1 MENRIFNE
9 KLFSAFRVVAI
20 EGSDEN
26 VFLSDETL
34 KETVEV
40 NDILIKSY
48 GISLKPV
55 DIVKVAKNNY
65 AIKLLD
71 LFNTEIFFQANKMKD
86 FKAMYNPEQARS
98 LDQTQKRLHQ
108 IMHYTSTYGLEALY
122 DLFGKHI
129 EVSKGWLPTDAGLIE
144 DVEPSL
150 VDDALLDILY
160 FDVLYKNEVYPYI
173 YKAIVSKRNRATL
186 IETELLKQA
195 APYLSKEDLLSIKV
209 KFKENLP
216 MIISNVIDCYP
227 NEEKVNIIHSLCQNT
242 NDVLRCIKNF
252 LDINSW
258 HLKTSQKRMFVKALE
273 SYNTND
279 LKDNLILSNKKRE
292 DNLVL
297 LNYLDY
303 NKYSRSD
310 KHKEIVDKLRDDDL
324 KSFEAKLKKALKT
337 DKQEAL
343 NIIKTRPG
351 VMIRMMNFLL
361 KNGIDKKDIFNTLS
375 QNIEKLSLQT
385 LLENA
390 QSFSNDNIKDNLKD
404 NQETLIDITK
414 TLIEKKLS
422 LKDTSIR
429 NKKVY
434 LDQGQFDL
442 KHSRI
447 MFNSKS
453 SASDYISSGLAY
465 KLDLDDVRYI
475 RLFVSWGNGKKPSV
489 SNQFNET
496 YHKTYDSRVDI
507 DCHAF
512 YLDKMGNFNHVG
524 WNSDLE
530 DKKAGIYFSGDI
542 TTSPGVEFIDIDV
555 LNSSVDVLL
564 FSFHCYTGQD
574 FANINDLRCG
584 LLAVSDL
591 GIKADSKLYDQ
602 KNCLY
607 SHHLE
612 NKKVYS
618 MGYCYLNMSDRYLY
632 YLGNENKEFNY
643 GFSSNDYPDDD
654 LKVFYSARDYLDVLF
669 KVQNVT
675 EVNNKDDADVIL
687 TLLKARDEKGLSLID
702 HNWFADAE

>member
-20 EGSDEN
+20 EGNDEG

-34 KETVEV
+34 KETIEV
-40 NDILIKSY
+40 NDVLINSY
-48 GISLKPV
+48 GISLKPI
-55 DIVKVAKNNY
+55 DIVRVARNNY
-65 AIKLLD
+65 ALKLLD
-71 LFNTEIFFQANKMKD
+71 LFNNEIFFQANQMKD
-86 FKAMYNPEQARS
+86 FKAMYNPEQVRS
-98 LDQTQKRLHQ
+98 LDYIQKRLHQ
-108 IMHYTSTYGLEALY
+108 IMHYTSTYGLEALHE
-122 DLFGKHI
+122 LFGQHI
-129 EVSKGWLPTDAGLIE
+129 EVSKGWLPADAGLIE
-144 DVEPSL
+144 DVDPTL
-150 VDDALLDILY
+150 VDDALLDVLY
-160 FDVLYKNEVYPYI
+160 FDVIYEDEVYPYI
-173 YKAIVSKRNRATL
+173 YKSIVSKRNRATTTETQLL
-186 IETELLKQA
+186 ILA
-195 APYLSKEDLLSIKV
+195 APHLSKEDLLSVKV

-216 MIISNVIDCYP
+216 MIISNVIDNYP
-227 NEEKVNIIHSLCQNT
+227 NEEKVEIIHSLCQNT
-242 NDVLRCIKNF
+242 GDVLRCVKNY

-258 HLKTSQKRMFVKALE
+258 HLKTSQKRTFVKALE

-310 KHKEIVDKLRDDDL
+310 KHKEIVNELRDDEL
-324 KSFEAKLKKALKT
+324 KSFEGKLKNALKT

-361 KNGIDKKDIFNTLS
+361 KNGIDKNDILDALS
-375 QNIEKLSLQT
+375 QNVEKLSLQT

-390 QSFSNDNIKDNLKD
+390 QSFSNNHIKKNLID

-422 LKDTSIR
+422 LKDTSIK
-429 NKKVY
+429 NKKVFV
-434 LDQGQFDL
+434 DEGQFDL

-453 SASDYISSGLAY
+453 SASDYITSGLAY
-465 KLDLDDVRYI
+465 KLDLDDVKYI
-475 RLFVSWGNGKKPSV
+475 RLFVSWGNGKRPSV
-489 SNQFNET
+489 SNQLNET
-496 YHKTYDSRVDI
+496 YRRTYDSRVDI

-512 YLDKMGNFNHVG
+512 YLDKANQLKHVG

-530 DKKAGIYFSGDI
+530 DRQSGIYFSGDI

-555 LNSSVDVLL
+555 LSSDVDVLV

-591 GIKADSKLYDQ
+591 GVKANSKLYDQ

-612 NKKVYS
+612 NKNVYA
-618 MGYCYLNMSDRYLY
+618 MGYCYLNMTNRYLY
-632 YLGNENKEFNY
+632 YLGKENSEFNY
-643 GFSSNDYPDDD
+643 GDSMSDYPQDD
-654 LKVFYSARDYLDVLF
+654 LKVFYSARNYLDVLF
-669 KVQNVT
+669 KAQNVT
-675 EVNNKDDADVIL
+675 EVNSKDEADITL
-687 TLLKARDEKGLSLID
+687 TLLKAKDENELSLVD
-702 HNWFADAE
+702 VNWFADVE